1 MNNNINNG
9 KIITVMMGDKELT
22 FQVSLDDYNRC
33 VNALQPD
40 NKIAPMHNFLIN
52 VSGNDET
59 KESVKHAYQDALTSD
74 LFGAVI
80 KEFKPDV
87 EITVKKSKSGP
98 MKLTRT
104 G

>member
-1 MNNNINNG
+1 MNNS
-9 KIITVMMGDKELT
+9 KTITVMMGDKELT
-22 FQVSLDDYNRC
+22 FQVSLDDWNRC
-33 VNALQPD
+33 VNSLQPD

-52 VSGNDET
+52 VSANDET
-59 KESVKHAYQDALTSD
+59 KELVKQAYDDALTSD

-80 KEFKPDV
+80 NEFKPKV